1 MPPPR
6 RKKPV
11 RAPQNKPKPAPQA
24 AIDEGTLP
32 EPVRDFFRRPDYKK
46 DVRAWNRVYEAYL
59 NYLWGPD
66 STNVRV
72 TEEEPQLYAQWLT
85 EPAIYNRNNKRKHVR
100 EYIEKMVHVVRNADL
115 KNRPLRSKWR
125 KLSVPEREE
134 LFLSSIAF
142 ITEGFHEETQTRNE
156 APEIQLEA
164 MTAGDGEGFIRLVD
178 FFVDNYDRSLTEG
191 TDSFVP
197 LEHAVWDRVYKRDR
211 PEEEVLLP
219 KPVRAFVE
227 EMLLDRH
234 LFIVFFLS
242 KDGIVV
248 EGVRLKNAA
257 GSKLSPDALAT
268 IDVDGTMDPSELNS
282 RINDL
287 RISESGTEEACTGCS
302 LPKRRIPKLEG
313 KDFSYCSKCRKFG
326 RKVPFC
332 SQECMTTAWPEHKK
346 SCGKTLSSIETIPTY
361 STPTPRTCCDHDHDH
376 HSHVPKTAP
385 PREITMDYMQDIKKA
400 KREPPTPSL
409 LRQLKDFTPDEVW
422 HVYYTSP
429 ATGQPAKRA
438 ITFKEN
444 AHAYKTFMSI
454 RQIAFEVRDPRACGL
469 LCAVMLEGA
478 VDDYVGGEVSEEMVA
493 QQMKVDFGW
502 TEEQLEG
509 LVPPGHILV
518 DLDMVPDLPELVVKA
533 GTKQVELD

>member
-24 AIDEGTLP
+24 MIDEDALP
-32 EPVRDFFRRPDYKK
+32 QPVKDFFHRPDYKK
-46 DVRAWNRVYEAYL
+46 DIRAWNRVYEAYL
-59 NYLWGPD
+59 DFLWGPD

-72 TEEEPQLYAQWLT
+72 KEKEPQLYAQWLT
-85 EPAIYNRNNKRKHVR
+85 ESAIYNRTNKRKHVR

-115 KNRPLRSKWR
+115 KNNSLRSKWR

-134 LFLSSIAF
+134 LFYSSIAF
-142 ITEGFHEETQTRNE
+142 VTEGFHEETQTRNE

-178 FFVDNYDRSLTEG
+178 FFVDNYDRSITEG

-197 LEHAVWDRVYKRDR
+197 LDHPVWNRVYKRDR
-211 PEEEVLLP
+211 PDEEALLP
-219 KPVRAFVE
+219 KSVRAFVE

-242 KDGIVV
+242 KDGIVA
-248 EGVRLKNAA
+248 EAVRPKNAA
-257 GSKLSPDALAT
+257 DSKLSPEALAT
-268 IDVDGTMDPSELNS
+268 IDVDGKMDPNELNRS
-282 RINDL
+282 INDL
-287 RISESGTEEACTGCS
+287 RISESGTEEVCTGCS
-302 LPKRRIPKLEG
+302 RPERMLPKLEG
-313 KDFSYCSKCRKFG
+313 NKFSYCSKCRKVG
-326 RKVPFC
+326 RNVPFC
-332 SQECMTTAWPEHKK
+332 SQECMTSAWPEHKK
-346 SCGKTLSSIETIPTY
+346 ICGKALSSIETIPTY
-361 STPTPRTCCDHDHDH
+361 SSPTHRTCCDHDHDH
-376 HSHVPKTAP
+376 HSHVPEAAP
-385 PREITMDYMQDIKKA
+385 ARDDIKNA
-400 KREPPTPSL
+400 KREPPTPGL
-409 LRQLKDFTPDEVW
+409 LRQIKDFTPNEVW

-429 ATGQPAKRA
+429 ATDQPAKRA

-444 AHAYKTFMSI
+444 AKALKTFMSI
-454 RQIAFEVRDPRACGL
+454 RQIAFEFRDPRACGL
-469 LCAVMLEGA
+469 LCAVMLEGG

-502 TEEQLEG
+502 TEEQLDS

-518 DLDMVPDLPELVVKA
+518 ELDMVPDLPELVVQA
-533 GTKQVELD
+533 GTKQLDKVELG